1 MKLYAAV
8 ARRRVG
14 ALQDDERGRE
24 LNRQA
29 EQWMAAQNIR
39 NPASM
44 IRVLSP
50 GFTDEG

>member
-1 MKLYAAV
+1 MKMYLAAT
-8 ARRRVG
+8 RFRIG
-14 ALQDDERGRE
+14 ALQKDERGRD
-24 LNRQA
+24 LYRQA
-29 EQWMAAQNIR
+29 EQWMAAQNIK